1 MSAELV
7 NIERT
12 HAVNDVELRR
22 RAEQMAQWLLVSP
35 LQIEGDPQRL
45 LHELQVHQVELELQ
59 NAELKYFR
67 DESDLAL
74 TELRQRVSTC
84 MRDAD
89 LAWAAADLDK
99 RELVASVRHEIAMS
113 VGVITEMLQRL
124 RQTGVNPEQEKRL
137 VQIEGANRSLTAI
150 TTVMT
155 EQSAS
160 VSGS

>member
-7 NIERT
+7 NIESK

-59 NAELKYFR
+59 NAELKYLR

-74 TELRQRVSTC
+74 AELRQRVSTC

-99 RELVASVRHEIAMS
+99 RELVAGMRHEIAMS
-113 VGVITEMLQRL
+113 VAVITEMVQRL
-124 RQTGVNPEQEKRL
+124 RHTGVNPEQEQRL
-137 VQIEGANRSLTAI
+137 VQIEGANRSLTTI
-150 TTVMT
+150 TKLMT
-155 EQSAS
+155 EKAAS
-160 VSGS
+160 TSSS

>member
-1 MSAELV
+1 MSAEPV
-7 NIERT
+7 SIDSKR
-12 HAVNDVELRR
+12 AVTDAELRR
-22 RAEQMAQWLLVSP
+22 RAEQMAQWLFVSP
-35 LQIEGDPQRL
+35 LQVEGDPQRL

-99 RELVASVRHEIAMS
+99 RELVAGMRDEIAMS
-113 VGVITEMLQRL
+113 VAVITEMVQWL
-124 RQTGVNPEQEKRL
+124 RHTGVNPEQEQRL
-137 VQIEGANRSLTAI
+137 VEIEGANRSLTTI
-150 TTVMT
+150 TKLMT
-155 EQSAS
+155 EKAGSAS
-160 VSGS
+160 GS